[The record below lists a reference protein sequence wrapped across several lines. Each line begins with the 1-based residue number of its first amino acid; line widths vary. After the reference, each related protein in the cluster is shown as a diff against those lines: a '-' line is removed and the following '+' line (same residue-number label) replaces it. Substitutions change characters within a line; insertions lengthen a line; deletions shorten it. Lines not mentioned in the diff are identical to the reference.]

1 MVLQGSVES
10 VVCHCYS
17 RPLQWYP
24 VIVLVAVSADQEEE
38 WSVGWR
44 CSQVSREAGGAVCIE
59 TGEEDLQR
67 LGMGAAVV
75 SGNGGS
81 SGRETVVRGRC
92 L

>member
-1 MVLQGSVES
+1 MALQGSIES
-10 VVCHCYS
+10 VVHHHYS
-17 RPLQWYP
+17 GPLQQYP
-24 VIVLVAVSADQEEE
+24 VIVVAVSADQEEE
-38 WSVGWR
+38 WLVGWR
-44 CSQVSREAGGAVCIE
+44 CSQVSREAGGMVCIV

-75 SGNGGS
+75 FGNGGS